1 MLMELLPGVR
11 VENFMRE
18 LARDERDALR
28 VCFREAW
35 LYVSVPFPLV
45 WGGRVLRVGSGYV
58 LIKCGQGKQSLW
70 GDQFGYRDS
79 QSSLG

>member
-18 LARDERDALR
+18 LAREERDALR

-35 LYVSVPFPLV
+35 LYASVPFFFCL
-45 WGGRVLRVGSGYV
+45 GEVLRVG
-58 LIKCGQGKQSLW
+58 
-70 GDQFGYRDS
+70 
-79 QSSLG
+79 